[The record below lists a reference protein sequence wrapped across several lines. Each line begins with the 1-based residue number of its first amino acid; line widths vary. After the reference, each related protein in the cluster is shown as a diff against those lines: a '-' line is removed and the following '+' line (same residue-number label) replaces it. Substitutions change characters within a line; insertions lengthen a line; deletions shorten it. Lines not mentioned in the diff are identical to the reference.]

1 LNPLFSDLAVEMI
14 GRIKQD
20 EAMGGYTT
28 SVLPAEHFSF
38 SEWEKK
44 TGLDFIDLTDND
56 YFCLNSHENAKK
68 AQLEEVYNPISLQ
81 SELFKRKD
89 TSPITPLREKFKTLL
104 NASDVIFST
113 SGYTANIVALSRL
126 AGENTPVYLDIRSH
140 ESWLEAGQLTKGK
153 HLFAHIANYFRN
165 RGKDL
170 SPTFEEDFLN
180 KVKTL
185 KLYAFPHNRADKLES
200 YIRRYGAGIVIV
212 EGLYSVEGDIVNPEV
227 VKVAKEND
235 CVVVIDESH
244 SLGGTTG
251 EAFTTT
257 EALGLDVDVIT
268 GSLSKAIASHGGF
281 VALRPTFFERYFR
294 QEAKERGK
302 AFTQE
307 EKAHYHR
314 MIVDFV
320 QGAGPLVFSNAIGS
334 SRTILA
340 RINTLLNEEAHRP
353 RLVRDVSAKIRTR
366 LKNAGVDINS
376 QSPMI
381 FIDAGSQPQAVAFR
395 NRLLEDGVMG
405 SLYIP
410 PATPR
415 KGAGVRFVLNYDFC
429 RNEEFVERFI
439 TAILTAKNEIK
450 IKKKRT

>member
-1 LNPLFSDLAVEMI
+1 LNPLFSDLEI
-14 GRIKQD
+14 GLIDRKKQD
-20 EAMGGYTT
+20 QEMGGYTT

-38 SEWEKK
+38 SAWEEK

-89 TSPITPLREKFKTLL
+89 TSPITPLREKFKSLL
-104 NASDVIFST
+104 GASEVIFAT

-126 AGENTPVYLDIRSH
+126 AGPNTPIYLDIRSH
-140 ESWLEAGQLTKGK
+140 ESWLEAGQLTRGG
-153 HLFAHIANYFRN
+153 HLFALIAEYLRKQ
-165 RGKDL
+165 GKDVP
-170 SPTFEEDFLN
+170 PTFEKDFID
-180 KVKTL
+180 KIKSL
-185 KLYAFPHNRADKLES
+185 KMYAFPHNRADKLAK
-200 YIRRYGAGIVIV
+200 YIRRYGAGIVII

-227 VKVAKEND
+227 AKVARELD

-251 EAFTTT
+251 DAFTTT
-257 EALGLDVDVIT
+257 QALGLDVDIIT

-281 VALRPTFFERYFR
+281 VALKPTFFERYFR
-294 QEAKERGK
+294 HQEQERGK

-307 EKAHYHR
+307 EKDHHHR
-314 MIVDFV
+314 LIADFI
-320 QGAGPLVFSNAIGS
+320 QGAGPLVFSNAISS

-340 RINTLLNEEAHRP
+340 RINTLLEEEAHRP
-353 RLVRDVSAKIRTR
+353 PLVREVSAKIRER
-366 LKNAGVDINS
+366 LRDAGVKINS

-381 FIDAGSQPQAVAFR
+381 FIEAGTQTQAVAFR

-415 KGAGVRFVLNYDFC
+415 KGAGVRFVLNYEFC
-429 RNEEFVERFI
+429 RNEAFVERFI
-439 TAILTAKNEIK
+439 AAIITAKEEWEQA
-450 IKKKRT
+450 KKA